1 MKTKIA
7 TLLLAAVAFA
17 GCESSP
23 SVNTVQNA
31 QTVGRPNYIQDRR
44 IITDKPFSHAVAVIA
59 LNTAMT
65 SGDLLKVQVELLNRT
80 GSIQRYSYSFE
91 WFDVNGMQVDGSLT
105 TVNPD
110 QINPGES
117 KFISAVAP
125 SPACRDFRL
134 KLLRGQT
141 EDENQ

>member
-7 TLLLAAVAFA
+7 TLLLAAVALA

-23 SVNTVQNA
+23 SVNTVENA
-31 QTVGRPNYIQDRR
+31 PKIGQPNFIQDRR
-44 IITDKPFSHAVAVIA
+44 IITDRPFSRSVSVTA

-65 SGDLLKVQVELLNRT
+65 PGDLLKVQVELLNRT
-80 GSIQRYSYSFE
+80 GSIQRFSYSFE
-91 WFDVNGMQVDGSLT
+91 WFDVNGMQVNSSLT
-105 TVNPD
+105 AVNPD
-110 QINPGES
+110 QINAGES

-134 KLLRGQT
+134 KLLRAQ
-141 EDENQ
+141 DQ